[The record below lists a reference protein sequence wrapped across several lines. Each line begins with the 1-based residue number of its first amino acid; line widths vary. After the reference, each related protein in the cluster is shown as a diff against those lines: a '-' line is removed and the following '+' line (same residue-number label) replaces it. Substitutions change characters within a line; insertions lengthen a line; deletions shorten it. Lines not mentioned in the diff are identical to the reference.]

1 MKYLWLDLLLAF
13 LIYQLGIYTY
23 SHITPE
29 YLLNEEVE
37 VFNEDVRNGEV
48 MKNYH
53 IPKETNPNGISNFVE
68 ELSEIS
74 RYTIVTT
81 VEIVIGIIGGF
92 N

>member
-1 MKYLWLDLLLAF
+1 MKYLWLDFLLAF

-23 SHITPE
+23 SHTTAE
-29 YLLNEEVE
+29 YLLNQEVE
-37 VFNEDVRNGEV
+37 VFNEDVKNGEI

-53 IPKETNPNGISNFVE
+53 IPKETNPNEISNFIE

-81 VEIVIGIIGGF
+81 VEIVTSIIGGF